1 MHIADVHL
9 GVRPEA
15 GKAYSEKRDTEI
27 WETFRKII
35 MICEEE
41 KTDLL
46 LIAGDLF
53 HRQPL
58 LRELKEVNDMFGSLS
73 YTEVVMI
80 AGNHDYIKPGAY
92 YGRFDWEPNV
102 HMLAGKEPSEVQIPK
117 LKTSVCGCSYHE
129 RKITETLYDKAL
141 PSGEMDYEI
150 LLLHGGDKEHLP
162 IDKAK
167 IEKLGYDYTALG
179 HIHKPTCLIPG
190 KAAYA
195 GALEP
200 TDINDTGKHG
210 YIRGEITKEGC
221 RFTFVPFATREYV
234 HLALNV
240 KVEMSGFS
248 LRNVIQK
255 TIEENGKENIYKFL
269 LKGYRDPE
277 IRFDLTQMDVY
288 GNIAEIT
295 DETKPA
301 YDFEKLYEKN
311 KDNLLGSYIA
321 SFANAEK
328 DSMEY
333 EALCAGV
340 LALMETKGE
349 SYEDS

>member
-1 MHIADVHL
+1 
-9 GVRPEA
+9 
-15 GKAYSEKRDTEI
+15 
-27 WETFRKII
+27 
-35 MICEEE
+35 
-41 KTDLL
+41 
-46 LIAGDLF
+46 
-53 HRQPL
+53 
-58 LRELKEVNDMFGSLS
+58 
-73 YTEVVMI
+73 
-80 AGNHDYIKPGAY
+80 
-92 YGRFDWEPNV
+92 
-102 HMLAGKEPSEVQIPK
+102 
-117 LKTSVCGCSYHE
+117 
-129 RKITETLYDKAL
+129 
-141 PSGEMDYEI
+141 
-150 LLLHGGDKEHLP
+150 
-162 IDKAK
+162 
-167 IEKLGYDYTALG
+167 
-179 HIHKPTCLIPG
+179 
-190 KAAYA
+190 
-195 GALEP
+195 
-200 TDINDTGKHG
+200 
-210 YIRGEITKEGC
+210 
-221 RFTFVPFATREYV
+221 
-234 HLALNV
+234 
-240 KVEMSGFS
+240 MSGFS
-248 LRNVIQK
+248 LRNMIQK